1 MKGTVHYKVQDN
13 IAIMTVDNPPVN
25 PLSSGV
31 RQGLTDGI
39 NQALA
44 DDAVE
49 AVVLTGEGRAFIA
62 GADIS
67 EFGGKAEGPSL
78 FDCLNAMDNSSK
90 PIIAAINGLS
100 LIHI

>member
-1 MKGTVHYKVQDN
+1 MPSKLNGQKREIMKGTVHYKVQGN
-13 IAIMTVDNPPVN
+13 IAIMIVDNPPVN

-39 NQALA
+39 NQALT

-62 GADIS
+62 
-67 EFGGKAEGPSL
+67 
-78 FDCLNAMDNSSK
+78 
-90 PIIAAINGLS
+90 
-100 LIHI
+100 